1 MGDGLLQSVEGQFKH
16 GEDLLDTEDGLGV
29 RPFPDRYGID
39 PYRMR
44 EGFGDELQPIIT
56 GLS

>member
-1 MGDGLLQSVEGQFKH
+1 MCDGFLQSVEGQFKH

-29 RPFPDRYGID
+29 RPFSKRYGID
-39 PYRMR
+39 PDGMR
-44 EGFGDELQPIIT
+44 KGFGDELQPIIT